1 MGVLTE
7 ADDKL
12 RAWLQAA
19 AGGADV
25 VAGPPRDAPEDTPAG
40 KKATLGAYL
49 LAIEPVPRVATDK
62 YHPAPVVLHLRYL
75 VVPEGPDDR
84 AALELVDRLLEATY
98 DTPLPGDLDVDL
110 APAPTDV
117 WQALGARPRP
127 AVTVQL
133 TARFQP
139 RPAEVEYVREQ
150 LHVVG
155 TGVRSLG
162 GRVLGPGDIPLAG
175 AEVVV
180 AATRASTRTSNSGTF
195 RFPAVPTG
203 PDPVR
208 LAIRAKGRTFSVD
221 VDPSDGEPVVVRCDL
236 LEA

>member
-19 AGGADV
+19 AGGAAI
-25 VAGPPRDAPEDTPAG
+25 VAGPPPEAPPGGEEE
-40 KKATLGAYL
+40 ATLCAYL
-49 LAIEPVPRVATDK
+49 LAVEPVPRVATDK
-62 YHPAPVVLHLRYL
+62 YRPAPVVLHLRYL
-75 VVPEGPDDR
+75 VTPQAASDR
-84 AALELVDRLLEATY
+84 DALELVDRLLEATY
-98 DTPLPGDLDVDL
+98 DTALPDDLEVDL

-127 AVTVQL
+127 AITVRV
-133 TARFQP
+133 TARFLP
-139 RPAEVEYVREQ
+139 RPAEMELVREE

-155 TGVRSLG
+155 AGLRSLT
-162 GRVLGPGDIPLAG
+162 GRVIGPGDIPLAG

-180 AATRASTRTSNSGTF
+180 AATRTATRTSNSGTF
-195 RFPAVPTG
+195 SFSAVPTG

-208 LAIRAKGRTFSVD
+208 LAIRTKGRTFSVD

>member
-1 MGVLTE
+1 MGVLTD

-12 RAWLQAA
+12 RAWLRAA

-25 VAGPPRDAPEDTPAG
+25 VAGPPPDAPTQDGEA
-40 KKATLGAYL
+40 ALGAYL
-49 LAIEPVPRVATDK
+49 LAVEPVPRVATDK
-62 YHPAPVVLHLRYL
+62 YRPAPVVLRLRYL
-75 VVPEGPDDR
+75 VAPQAADDR

-98 DTPLPGDLDVDL
+98 DAPLPDDLEVDL

-117 WQALGARPRP
+117 WQALGVRPRP
-127 AVTVQL
+127 ALTVQV
-133 TARFQP
+133 TARFLP
-139 RPAEVEYVREQ
+139 RPAERQMVRQ
-150 LHVVG
+150 PLRVVG
-155 TGVRSLG
+155 AGIRALD
-162 GRVLGPGDIPLAG
+162 GRLLGPDDIPLPG

-180 AATRASTRTSNSGTF
+180 AATRAATRTSSSGAF
-195 RFPAVPTG
+195 SFPAVPAG

-208 LAIRAKGRTFSVD
+208 LTIRTKGRTFSAD